1 MIDDINDHSP
11 HFTQPLYQATMS
23 ENFPKGA
30 SITSVSATDLDIGHN
45 AKLTYTLKEQD
56 REYFYI
62 SSIEA
67 TNTGVLKVFRV
78 NLQSWLQCMRVCIYS
93 HKCICIFIYDVYLH
107 MYLTWHML
115 C

>member
-1 MIDDINDHSP
+1 MTILIDDINDHAP
-11 HFTQPLYQATMS
+11 HFTKSIYHTTMS
-23 ENFPKGA
+23 ENFAKGA

-67 TNTGVLKVFRV
+67 TNTGVLKVFKV
-78 NLQSWLQCMRVCIYS
+78 CSAFNFLCNLHI
-93 HKCICIFIYDVYLH
+93 
-107 MYLTWHML
+107 
-115 C
+115 